1 MGILG
6 VGLREI
12 GNRCFYAYK
21 KTTIPT
27 VVGII
32 VVLLNVVL
40 DIALYPVWGAAG
52 IAAATAISST
62 LSGVTLMVMLYR
74 RLGAVDMK
82 RLLTCLW
89 KTLAMCVVLL
99 ALSSALHLST
109 ATGRAFQLGMLGVIA
124 AGVAVYAVM
133 LFLLKTEEF
142 KSALSLVSG
151 RLRKK

>member
-1 MGILG
+1 M
-6 VGLREI
+6 
-12 GNRCFYAYK
+12 
-21 KTTIPT
+21 
-27 VVGII
+27 VGII

-89 KTLAMCVVLL
+89 KTLAATAAMCVVLL